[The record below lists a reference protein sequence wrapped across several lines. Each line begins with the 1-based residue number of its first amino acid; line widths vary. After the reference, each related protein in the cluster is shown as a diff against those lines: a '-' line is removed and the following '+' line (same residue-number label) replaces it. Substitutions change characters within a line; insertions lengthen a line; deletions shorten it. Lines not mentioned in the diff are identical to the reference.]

1 MKKLLIKEM
10 KLTAPPIT
18 YIFLLFSLMAFIPSY
33 PILIGAFF
41 VCYGIFFTYQTARES
56 QDVTYTM
63 MLPIEK
69 SQVVKAKFLFVVIIQ
84 VLAFLLFSAFTLIRM
99 FFLNDVETYLV
110 NNLINANLS
119 FLGYVLTIFAIFNI
133 IFLSMHFKTAYKI
146 GIPFLAFSVV
156 TFVGIVVFEILHHIP
171 ALTALNDLRF
181 QPIQLIP
188 FGIGIILYI
197 VGTIFSL
204 NVSINR
210 FERVDL

>member
-69 SQVVKAKFLFVVIIQ
+69 SQVVKAKFLFVVIIE
-84 VLAFLLFSAFTLIRM
+84 VIAFLLFSAFTLIRM
-99 FFLNDVETYLV
+99 FLLNDVEPYLV

-119 FLGYVLTIFAIFNI
+119 FLGYVLTIFAIFNT
-133 IFLSMHFKTAYKI
+133 IFLSMHFRTAYKI
-146 GIPFLAFSVV
+146 GVPFLAFSVV
-156 TFVGIVVFEILHHIP
+156 TLVGIVVFEILHHIP
-171 ALTALNDLRF
+171 ALTLLNDLKF

-188 FGIGIILYI
+188 FVSGIIVYV
-197 VGTIFSL
+197 VGTIISL
-204 NVSINR
+204 KVSINR
-210 FERVDL
+210 FEKVDL